1 MTMIHDEERTGVAD
15 RQSVYITRDLLKRAR
30 ENKINIS
37 EACRQGIEDK
47 LNGKSGNLKITQK
60 RFLNEKAITSFPL
73 TLHVDYRTE
82 GADVKFVGYIFRR
95 MDMLKNI
102 CSLFVMEG
110 VIRYGKITQLM
121 YYKNGYFPKVTPDKT
136 DGMAELMNFIRS
148 EILNGEEN
156 PKTYG
161 FSEDV
166 EIQGIINLIMNEYE
180 FVLDEA

>member
-1 MTMIHDEERTGVAD
+1 MILNDEERTGVAD

-47 LNGKSGNLKITQK
+47 LNGKSNNLKITQK
-60 RFLNEKAITSFPL
+60 RFLNEKTITSFPL
-73 TLHVDYRTE
+73 TAHIDFELK
-82 GADVKFVGYIFRR
+82 GADVLFKGHIFRR

-102 CSLFVMEG
+102 CSLFVIEG
-110 VIRYGKITQLM
+110 SIRYGKINHIL
-121 YYKNGYFPKVTPDKT
+121 YYKDCYFPKVTPDKT
-136 DGMAELMNFIRS
+136 DGMAELMNFIRN
-148 EILNGEEN
+148 EVVKDEKN

-166 EIQGIINLIMNEYE
+166 EVQGIINLILNEYE